1 MLKRTTIA
9 LALSTAGAASALAAE
24 PPASVEDCLLKAIG
38 LAEASE
44 QKTLSD
50 DARTKIEGYLIT
62 LEAHCEASRFPE
74 AATLIADIETALS
87 GS

>member
-1 MLKRTTIA
+1 MLKRATLA
-9 LALSTAGAASALAAE
+9 LALATALAASALATE

-44 QKTLSD
+44 RKTLSD
-50 DARTKIEGYLIT
+50 ETRTKIEAYLIT
-62 LEAHCEASRFPE
+62 LEAHCEASRFPQ
-74 AATLIADIETALS
+74 AATLIADIETALA